1 MQLFIKRSELSFN
14 WVWHLRTRNKKNQAN
29 KDRDTRQVFSQKSIQ
44 ATIAVAAQVTIEK
57 KTEEER
63 VIEREIEIGRESVF
77 TLALM
82 IAVSIRTLK
91 KKFLTGDLGN
101 VF

>member
-14 WVWHLRTRNKKNQAN
+14 WVWHLGIRNKKNQAIT
-29 KDRDTRQVFSQKSIQ
+29 KIETRGLLLRNRFQ

-57 KTEEER
+57 TEKERR

-82 IAVSIRTLK
+82 IAVSSRTFLK
-91 KKFLTGDLGN
+91 LK
-101 VF
+101 

>member
-14 WVWHLRTRNKKNQAN
+14 WVWHLGIRNKKKNQAIT
-29 KDRDTRQVFSQKSIQ
+29 KIETRGLLLRNRFQ

-57 KTEEER
+57 TEKERR

-82 IAVSIRTLK
+82 IAVSSRT
-91 KKFLTGDLGN
+91 F
-101 VF
+101 